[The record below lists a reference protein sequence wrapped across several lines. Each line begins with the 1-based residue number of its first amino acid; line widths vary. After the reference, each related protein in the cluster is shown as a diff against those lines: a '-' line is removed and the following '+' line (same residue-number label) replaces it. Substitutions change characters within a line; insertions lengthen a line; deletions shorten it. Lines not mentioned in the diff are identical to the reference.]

1 MAFKR
6 NTGQQFACKIVDLL
20 AVKQKLQRLKKAK
33 ILDRPVEQVFREKV
47 ELYLREAT
55 ILQRLQH
62 VCYLL
67 PSVMR
72 FRFLLPSFELLSS
85 SPPCS

>member
-1 MAFKR
+1 VTRQKLGSGSYGQVFMAFKR

-20 AVKQKLQRLKKAK
+20 AVKRKLERLKEAK
-33 ILDRPVEQVFREKV
+33 ILDKPVKQKFREKV

-62 VCYLL
+62 VCSLL
-67 PSVMR
+67 
-72 FRFLLPSFELLSS
+72 LTAIL
-85 SPPCS
+85 